1 MADQLR
7 TIRLYGKLGS
17 RFGREFRL
25 AVSNAAEA
33 VHALSTQLP
42 GFKRFLY
49 EAQDHGMAFAVFH
62 GKQNIREDQLGDPP
76 GADDIRIAPILRGS
90 KSGGA
95 FSVILGAALI
105 FVSGFFTGG
114 ATWALAL
121 GAGGFA
127 GVAAGIGLSLIVGG
141 ITQMLAPQPKGLG
154 AKDSPAN
161 QPSYTFNGPVNTQA
175 QGNPVPVAYG
185 ECWIGSAVI
194 SAGIYAEDQ
203 Q

>member
-7 TIRLYGKLGS
+7 TVRLYGAFGV
-17 RFGREFRL
+17 RFGRVHQL
-25 AVSNAAEA
+25 AVANAAEA
-33 VHALSTQLP
+33 VHALSVQLP
-42 GFKRFLY
+42 GFKRFLN
-49 EAQDHGMAFAVFH
+49 EAKDRGLAFAVFH
-62 GKQNIREDQLGDPP
+62 GRQNITKDQLLDPP
-76 GADDIRIAPILRGS
+76 GTDDIRIAPILMGS

-121 GAGGFA
+121 GAGGVA
-127 GVAAGIGLSLIVGG
+127 GVAAGIGLSMIIGG
-141 ITQMLAPQPKGLG
+141 ITQMLAPQPKGIG
-154 AKDSPAN
+154 AKDSPSN
-161 QPSYTFNGPVNTQA
+161 QPSYGFNGPVNTQA
-175 QGNPVPVAYG
+175 QGGAVPAAYG
-185 ECWIGSAVI
+185 ECWCGSAVI